1 MKHKAKS
8 FIAVLLALCLMMSL
22 GVGALAD
29 GESEGGNYGDGG
41 AVGPDPDTPSS
52 DDPGDGGQ
60 GPGSGQGG
68 NTPAGG
74 DGSNPPEPRVGG
86 EYTLAIQKPMSNGT
100 VEVQGKALD
109 NNKQVKVGKDEEIT
123 LIVKP
128 DEGFKLEKLQLMY
141 MKDNSPTYEEL
152 EAPYTFK
159 MPSDTVFV
167 LATFVEDTAGEET
180 KYEVKFNT
188 EGEGTVTA
196 DPKWAAGGDT
206 VTLTVTPDEGYVVS
220 SLEVREYD
228 NYTKKVQTTQ
238 VDETK
243 YTFEM
248 PDGAVSVR
256 TTFKEIQA
264 SDPEY
269 QIETSATNGTVTVL
283 YAWDMAGGSPVYTPT
298 TAKEDSTV
306 FFSVEPKSG
315 DYELAELKVTP
326 DEGEVIPFD
335 TETPPTGGQYSF
347 TMPASDVTISAV
359 FQKKGEETPE
369 TPSITVNRIPEA
381 GGTVTVKVNDVK
393 QTGDTFTAKEGDT
406 VTFTVTPAAG
416 YERGTVAVTNPVDYK
431 SDPDGEYSFKMPTV
445 DVTITVKFN
454 VEVKHNIT
462 VDDDIANGSVTTKPA
477 DRAAKGT
484 PVTLTAVPDDGYV
497 LDKYIVTMD
506 SGVHVYF
513 TGDTFIMPDDDVTVS
528 ATFKLKQD
536 QPDWSHWHKIDTWSN
551 SVDGGISVGEDADMA
566 KAGSTVTFRVW
577 HNYRYDY
584 YDYDVYV
591 LNDRTG
597 NRVSLDYSAYDD
609 EYSFTMPDDDVTIYV
624 YFDYAGRYS
633 ITKDVEGDGSIYVR
647 SSADKGDTV
656 WIEAAPNAG
665 QSLTSLRV
673 FYGEPWA
680 YGDKGYYGY
689 WDEAE
694 VKYSTYWDAYYFTMP
709 ADDVVVY
716 ARFTDGATVD
726 VITGDH
732 GDAKVSSRYAEKGD
746 WVYITAYP
754 DEGYEVDS
762 VTVTD
767 SLGRSVKVTEL
778 SYDYFLF
785 TMPGTNVDVK
795 VTFRAKDYDVFY
807 DVSRGDWYYK
817 AVRFV
822 HEKGIM
828 EGTGTHYFSPEADLS
843 RGMLATILYR
853 LEGSPSVSGYSGFAD
868 VADTAYYA
876 KAVAWAKANG
886 IVNGVTATAYEPDT
900 AVTREELAAILCRY
914 AAFKGKDTAISY
926 DYLAGFSDAN
936 TSHVYARPALN
947 WAVAYDIING
957 QGNGVLAPR
966 ATATRAEVA
975 QVLMNYLEVFD

>member
-22 GVGALAD
+22 GVGALAGD
-29 GESEGGNYGDGG
+29 GEQ
-41 AVGPDPDTPSS
+41 V
-52 DDPGDGGQ
+52 
-60 GPGSGQGG
+60 GG
-68 NTPAGG
+68 NTGGGHSPVGG
-74 DGSNPPEPRVGG
+74 DSGDGTTPGG
-86 EYTLAIQKPMSNGT
+86 DAKLCEVTIGAIVN
-100 VEVQGKALD
+100 
-109 NNKQVKVGKDEEIT
+109 
-123 LIVKP
+123 
-128 DEGFKLEKLQLMY
+128 
-141 MKDNSPTYEEL
+141 
-152 EAPYTFK
+152 
-159 MPSDTVFV
+159 
-167 LATFVEDTAGEET
+167 
-180 KYEVKFNT
+180 
-188 EGEGTVTA
+188 GTVTA
-196 DPKWAAGGDT
+196 KYVLSGEEQDIPATGVPAGSTVRLYTVPDTGYTLDSIKIGDGYPSGTGGSYYFVITGDT
-206 VTLTVTPDEGYVVS
+206 NVTANFKKVDYNVSIAGTTNGSVSADKTTAQYGDQVKLTIVPNEGYK
-220 SLEVREYD
+220 L
-228 NYTKKVQTTQ
+228 N
-238 VDETK
+238 
-243 YTFEM
+243 
-248 PDGAVSVR
+248 
-256 TTFKEIQA
+256 
-264 SDPEY
+264 
-269 QIETSATNGTVTVL
+269 
-283 YAWDMAGGSPVYTPT
+283 
-298 TAKEDSTV
+298 
-306 FFSVEPKSG
+306 
-315 DYELAELKVTP
+315 ELKVT
-326 DEGEVIPFD
+326 DATNNEIGIIQNTFD
-335 TETPPTGGQYSF
+335 
-347 TMPASDVTISAV
+347 MPASHVTVTATFEPKNADHDPIPELYDVTVSGTN
-359 FQKKGEETPE
+359 F
-369 TPSITVNRIPEA
+369 TVSGVEDKYEA
-381 GGTVTVKVNDVK
+381 GELVVLTIVADNGYYLASVKLDGDLIYPGAYGNYTFLMPAHNVEIAVDSRPDWNWRDWHSIDVSCPYYC
-393 QTGDTFTAKEGDT
+393 DVDVASWAYEDET
-406 VTFTVTPAAG
+406 VTFTV
-416 YERGTVAVTNPVDYK
+416 
-431 SDPDGEYSFKMPTV
+431 DPWY
-445 DVTITVKFN
+445 
-454 VEVKHNIT
+454 
-462 VDDDIANGSVTTKPA
+462 
-477 DRAAKGT
+477 
-484 PVTLTAVPDDGYV
+484 Y
-497 LDKYIVTMD
+497 
-506 SGVHVYF
+506 
-513 TGDTFIMPDDDVTVS
+513 
-528 ATFKLKQD
+528 
-536 QPDWSHWHKIDTWSN
+536 
-551 SVDGGISVGEDADMA
+551 
-566 KAGSTVTFRVW
+566 
-577 HNYRYDY
+577 YDY
-584 YDYDVYV
+584 YSVGVWTDGGVKLSV
-591 LNDRTG
+591 TPLGNDK
-597 NRVSLDYSAYDD
+597 
-609 EYSFTMPDDDVTIYV
+609 YSFTMPDDDVTIYV
-624 YFDYAGRYS
+624 DYDYVGTYS

-647 SSADKGDTV
+647 SSADHGDTV

-689 WDEAE
+689 WDEAD
-694 VKYSTYWDAYYFTMP
+694 VHYSEYWDAYYFTMP
-709 ADDVVVY
+709 AADVVVY

-726 VITGDH
+726 VIAGDH

-853 LEGSPSVSGYSGFAD
+853 LEGSPAVSGYSGFAD

>member
-22 GVGALAD
+22 GVGALAVD
-29 GESEGGNYGDGG
+29 GSGGSGSGPALPDDVKLPDGGPGDGAQDPSDQGGGDSRGGDSGKYTITVQQPAEGGGEVKLNNELTTVAEGMWVSFTAKPSTGYKLVSATVTPADESKRISLSGNGTDALPYKFQMPACNVTISAEFAEDEGDGG
-41 AVGPDPDTPSS
+41 YSIKKDVK
-52 DDPGDGGQ
+52 
-60 GPGSGQGG
+60 
-68 NTPAGG
+68 
-74 DGSNPPEPRVGG
+74 PPEG
-86 EYTLAIQKPMSNGT
+86 
-100 VEVQGKALD
+100 
-109 NNKQVKVGKDEEIT
+109 
-123 LIVKP
+123 
-128 DEGFKLEKLQLMY
+128 
-141 MKDNSPTYEEL
+141 
-152 EAPYTFK
+152 
-159 MPSDTVFV
+159 
-167 LATFVEDTAGEET
+167 
-180 KYEVKFNT
+180 
-188 EGEGTVTA
+188 
-196 DPKWAAGGDT
+196 
-206 VTLTVTPDEGYVVS
+206 
-220 SLEVREYD
+220 
-228 NYTKKVQTTQ
+228 
-238 VDETK
+238 
-243 YTFEM
+243 
-248 PDGAVSVR
+248 
-256 TTFKEIQA
+256 
-264 SDPEY
+264 
-269 QIETSATNGTVTVL
+269 GTVTVL
-283 YAWDMAGGSPVYTPT
+283 YALDPGAIPPVVPNPT
-298 TAKEDSTV
+298 TAKAESTI
-306 FFSVEPKSG
+306 FFSVTPDSD

-359 FQKKGEETPE
+359 FQEKAETPATRTITVTSTPQNGGTLEFVGKTLEGGKTTATVGEE
-369 TPSITVNRIPEA
+369 
-381 GGTVTVKVNDVK
+381 
-393 QTGDTFTAKEGDT
+393 
-406 VTFTVTPAAG
+406 VTFTVKPNEG
-416 YERGTVAVTNPVDYK
+416 YELVGVVPSEALEGAVNVDSIK
-431 SDPDGEYSFKMPTV
+431 EPTEYYFDMPND
-445 DVTITVKFN
+445 DVTIAAIFRSEGGETTGEHSITANVTPAEGGTVELSHNTAAAGTKVTFTVKPNPGYEMDGNLRISGLGSTIDNRGDGSYTFTMEDED
-454 VEVKHNIT
+454 VTISVAFKQVAYAIT
-462 VDDDIANGSVTTKPA
+462 VTQPA
-477 DRAAKGT
+477 HGKVSTAPAAMAAAGT
-484 PVTLTAVPDDGYV
+484 PVTLTAVPDEGYELVGYTVTKDGGGA
-497 LDKYIVTMD
+497 VTVTN
-506 SGVHVYF
+506 GQF
-513 TGDTFIMPDDDVTVS
+513 TMPDSAVTVT

-536 QPDWSHWHKIDTWSN
+536 QPDWSDWHKIDTWSN
-551 SVDGGISVGEDADMA
+551 SVDGGISCDADMA
-566 KAGSTVTFRVW
+566 LAGSEVTFRVW
-577 HNYRYDY
+577 HNYKYDY

-656 WIEAAPNAG
+656 WIEASPNAG

-709 ADDVVVY
+709 AADVVVY

-853 LEGSPSVSGYSGFAD
+853 LEGSPAVSGYSGFTD

>member
-22 GVGALAD
+22 GVGALAGD
-29 GESEGGNYGDGG
+29 GPEGGNYGDDEAGSSVTDIPSGDNPGG
-41 AVGPDPDTPSS
+41 VE
-52 DDPGDGGQ
+52 
-60 GPGSGQGG
+60 
-68 NTPAGG
+68 
-74 DGSNPPEPRVGG
+74 GSNPPEPRVGD
-86 EYTLAIQKPMSNGT
+86 EYTIIIP
-100 VEVQGKALD
+100 
-109 NNKQVKVGKDEEIT
+109 
-123 LIVKP
+123 
-128 DEGFKLEKLQLMY
+128 
-141 MKDNSPTYEEL
+141 NS
-152 EAPYTFK
+152 
-159 MPSDTVFV
+159 V
-167 LATFVEDTAGEET
+167 
-180 KYEVKFNT
+180 
-188 EGEGTVTA
+188 EGTVTVSGKEPNSDGNVTA
-196 DPKWAAGGDT
+196 KENEVITLVVEPAEDYVLKELTVTTGSGDPVKVSDDYTFTMPGEDVTVSATFAKLYQILSGFSSPNGSVSVSGEGVVTQDGKTMAAAGDM
-206 VTLTVTPDEGYVVS
+206 VTLTVTLGDGYALSNESFVFNASYEPITCNKVS
-220 SLEVREYD
+220 
-228 NYTKKVQTTQ
+228 
-238 VDETK
+238 ETGNTIT

-248 PDGAVSVR
+248 PEGHVMVTPKFSNKLYSIKTVVSP
-256 TTFKEIQA
+256 A
-264 SDPEY
+264 GSG
-269 QIETSATNGTVTVL
+269 SVTVNPTQAL
-283 YAWDMAGGSPVYTPT
+283 PNTTIYLEANAASGFELENVTITKDDGSGNWNTSQD
-298 TAKEDSTV
+298 ENGE
-306 FFSVEPKSG
+306 FF
-315 DYELAELKVTP
+315 Y
-326 DEGEVIPFD
+326 
-335 TETPPTGGQYSF
+335 
-347 TMPASDVTISAV
+347 MPYSDVTIKAT
-359 FQKKGEETPE
+359 FKKVETPE
-369 TPSITVNRIPEA
+369 
-381 GGTVTVKVNDVK
+381 
-393 QTGDTFTAKEGDT
+393 
-406 VTFTVTPAAG
+406 
-416 YERGTVAVTNPVDYK
+416 
-431 SDPDGEYSFKMPTV
+431 PT
-445 DVTITVKFN
+445 T
-454 VEVKHNIT
+454 HNIT
-462 VDDDIANGSVTTKPA
+462 VDKNPPEGGTVELSHNTAAAGTEVTFTVKPNPGYEMDGYPRMTGLSSTMTNHGDGSYTFTMEDEDVTISVAFKKVAYAINVTTPDHGKVSTEPEA
-477 DRAAKGT
+477 MAAAGT
-484 PVTLTAVPDDGYV
+484 PVTLTAVPDKGYELVGYTVTKDGGGA
-497 LDKYIVTMD
+497 VTVTN
-506 SGVHVYF
+506 GQF
-513 TGDTFIMPDDDVTVS
+513 TMPDSAVTVS

-551 SVDGGISVGEDADMA
+551 SVDGGISVGNDADMA

-609 EYSFTMPDDDVTIYV
+609 EYSFTMPDDNVTIYV

-647 SSADKGDTV
+647 SSADHGDTV
-656 WIEAAPNAG
+656 WIEAAPSAG

-689 WDEAE
+689 WDEAD
-694 VKYSTYWDAYYFTMP
+694 VHYSEYWDAYYFTMP
-709 ADDVVVY
+709 AADVVVY

-732 GDAKVSSRYAEKGD
+732 GDAKVSSRYADKGD

-795 VTFRAKDYDVFY
+795 VTFRVKDYDVFY

>member
-22 GVGALAD
+22 GIGALAD
-29 GESEGGNYGDGG
+29 M
-41 AVGPDPDTPSS
+41 
-52 DDPGDGGQ
+52 
-60 GPGSGQGG
+60 SG
-68 NTPAGG
+68 
-74 DGSNPPEPRVGG
+74 PEPRDGNQPSGVQPDGDKDTGGDDPEQPVGDTEDPGNPGHGDIPGVTADNCTIYFGVDTNIVNTNVTYISG
-86 EYTLAIQKPMSNGT
+86 EETISVSSGKTVPKGTELTINATSNNPDYRIGTIQTSSTQDGTKTNLSGDKLKVIGDTYIWFNYVQLYDIKCQTASNGT
-100 VEVQGKALD
+100 VVASPTKAAEGD
-109 NNKQVKVGKDEEIT
+109 SVTIT
-123 LIVKP
+123 ASP
-128 DEGFKLEKLQLMY
+128 NEGFEVE
-141 MKDNSPTYEEL
+141 SITY
-152 EAPYTFK
+152 
-159 MPSDTVFV
+159 
-167 LATFVEDTAGEET
+167 
-180 KYEVKFNT
+180 
-188 EGEGTVTA
+188 
-196 DPKWAAGGDT
+196 
-206 VTLTVTPDEGYVVS
+206 TPDGE
-220 SLEVREYD
+220 
-228 NYTKKVQTTQ
+228 TAQTIT
-238 VDETK
+238 
-243 YTFEM
+243 
-248 PDGAVSVR
+248 G
-256 TTFKEIQA
+256 
-264 SDPEY
+264 
-269 QIETSATNGTVTVL
+269 
-283 YAWDMAGGSPVYTPT
+283 
-298 TAKEDSTV
+298 DSFV
-306 FFSVEPKSG
+306 
-315 DYELAELKVTP
+315 
-326 DEGEVIPFD
+326 
-335 TETPPTGGQYSF
+335 
-347 TMPASDVTISAV
+347 MPASDVTVTATFKQTEQPEPDPPKTYTVTYLASPYYNVAGLQRSYEADADV
-359 FQKKGEETPE
+359 TFSVTPV
-369 TPSITVNRIPEA
+369 TNYSITSVSSTDVDITNKGNGSYSFTMPEA
-381 GGTVTVKVNDVK
+381 EVNINITCRYTGPMTGEYNIDTYSNSAYSGVALI
-393 QTGDTFTAKEGDT
+393 TGDTAKWGDT
-406 VTFTVTPAAG
+406 V
-416 YERGTVAVTNPVDYK
+416 
-431 SDPDGEYSFKMPTV
+431 
-445 DVTITVKFN
+445 KFR
-454 VEVKHNIT
+454 I
-462 VDDDIANGSVTTKPA
+462 
-477 DRAAKGT
+477 
-484 PVTLTAVPDDGYV
+484 Y
-497 LDKYIVTMD
+497 
-506 SGVHVYF
+506 
-513 TGDTFIMPDDDVTVS
+513 
-528 ATFKLKQD
+528 
-536 QPDWSHWHKIDTWSN
+536 
-551 SVDGGISVGEDADMA
+551 DA
-566 KAGSTVTFRVW
+566 
-577 HNYRYDY
+577 YRYDY
-584 YDYDVYV
+584 YNVYV
-591 LNDRTG
+591 YTKSGDRIYPNYNATY
-597 NRVSLDYSAYDD
+597 DY
-609 EYSFTMPDDDVTIYV
+609 YSFSMPDDDVTISV
-624 YFDYAGRYS
+624 YFDYVGTYS

-647 SSADKGDTV
+647 SSADHGDTV
-656 WIEAAPNAG
+656 WIEAAPSAG

-689 WDEAE
+689 WDEAD
-694 VKYSTYWDAYYFTMP
+694 VHYSEYWDAYYFTMP

-726 VITGDH
+726 VIAGDH

-795 VTFRAKDYDVFY
+795 VTFRVKDYDVFY

-853 LEGSPSVSGYSGFAD
+853 LEGSPSVSGYSGFSD

>member
-22 GVGALAD
+22 GVGALAVD
-29 GESEGGNYGDGG
+29 GNESEISDGNTHGDDGPGDGDDKG
-41 AVGPDPDTPSS
+41 GTAPSGDSVTDPTAPELTDP
-52 DDPGDGGQ
+52 DDPGPQEKPGAGG
-60 GPGSGQGG
+60 GSGE
-68 NTPAGG
+68 TGG
-74 DGSNPPEPRVGG
+74 DVEPTTESTTYSVTAQYNSSICSVGLFSD
-86 EYTLAIQKPMSNGT
+86 TNCTTSISQATADST
-100 VEVQGKALD
+100 VY
-109 NNKQVKVGKDEEIT
+109 VKVTPVAGYKISNVQYNDGSYKDT
-123 LIVKP
+123 TKVS
-128 DEGFKLEKLQLMY
+128 
-141 MKDNSPTYEEL
+141 DNVYS
-152 EAPYTFK
+152 FK
-159 MPSDTVFV
+159 MA
-167 LATFVEDTAGEET
+167 ATPVYVAVELT
-180 KYEVKFNT
+180 KLYNISCQAT
-188 EGEGTVTA
+188 GGTVTA
-196 DPKWAAGGDT
+196 NPTTAAAGET
-206 VTLTVTPDEGYVVS
+206 VTLYATP
-220 SLEVREYD
+220 
-228 NYTKKVQTTQ
+228 
-238 VDETK
+238 
-243 YTFEM
+243 
-248 PDGAVSVR
+248 
-256 TTFKEIQA
+256 
-264 SDPEY
+264 SDLTY
-269 QIETSATNGTVTVL
+269 KLDA
-283 YAWDMAGGSPVYTPT
+283 
-298 TAKEDSTV
+298 
-306 FFSVEPKSG
+306 
-315 DYELAELKVTP
+315 LKVTQ
-326 DEGEVIPFD
+326 
-335 TETPPTGGQYSF
+335 TGGTEVAVTNNTF
-347 TMPASDVTISAV
+347 TMPASDVTVTAT
-359 FQKKGEETPE
+359 FKKVE
-369 TPSITVNRIPEA
+369 IPEPPVVETTHDVNIVDST
-381 GGTVTVKVNDVK
+381 GGWVNANPDEAVEGATINLTNGSDYRHYFVGYNVRTASGQPVTVRNDS
-393 QTGDTFTAKEGDT
+393 FTMPDEDVYVEGVFKLYQPTLDWHSIDVDKPYYSSVTVDSWAYETET
-406 VTFTVTPAAG
+406 VTFTV
-416 YERGTVAVTNPVDYK
+416 
-431 SDPDGEYSFKMPTV
+431 
-445 DVTITVKFN
+445 
-454 VEVKHNIT
+454 
-462 VDDDIANGSVTTKPA
+462 
-477 DRAAKGT
+477 
-484 PVTLTAVPDDGYV
+484 
-497 LDKYIVTMD
+497 
-506 SGVHVYF
+506 
-513 TGDTFIMPDDDVTVS
+513 
-528 ATFKLKQD
+528 
-536 QPDWSHWHKIDTWSN
+536 DTWY
-551 SVDGGISVGEDADMA
+551 D
-566 KAGSTVTFRVW
+566 
-577 HNYRYDY
+577 YDY
-584 YDYDVYV
+584 YSVSVWTD
-591 LNDRTG
+591 G
-597 NRVSLDYSAYDD
+597 GAKVSLSSLGNDK
-609 EYSFTMPDDDVTIYV
+609 YSFTMPDDDVTIYV
-624 YFDYAGRYS
+624 DYDYVGTYS

-795 VTFRAKDYDVFY
+795 VTFRVKDYDVFY

-853 LEGSPSVSGYSGFAD
+853 LEGSPSVSGYSGFSD

>member
-29 GESEGGNYGDGG
+29 NGDQGGGAPGGGDDSGDG
-41 AVGPDPDTPSS
+41 
-52 DDPGDGGQ
+52 DDKGDGGQ
-60 GPGSGQGG
+60 GD
-68 NTPAGG
+68 GG
-74 DGSNPPEPRVGG
+74 DSTEPRVGE
-86 EYTLAIQKPMSNGT
+86 EYMIIPIAL
-100 VEVQGKALD
+100 QGGSVTA
-109 NNKQVKVGKDEEIT
+109 NPN
-123 LIVKP
+123 
-128 DEGFKLEKLQLMY
+128 
-141 MKDNSPTYEEL
+141 
-152 EAPYTFK
+152 EA
-159 MPSDTVFV
+159 
-167 LATFVEDTAGEET
+167 AEGEE
-180 KYEVKFNT
+180 
-188 EGEGTVTA
+188 
-196 DPKWAAGGDT
+196 
-206 VTLTVTPDEGYVVS
+206 VTLTVTPETGYRLK
-220 SLEVREYD
+220 SLEIKAGSTLYA
-228 NYTKKVQTTQ
+228 T
-238 VDETK
+238 VDRDGLVDGK
-243 YTFEM
+243 YTFKM
-248 PDGAVSVR
+248 PGSHAMVQAFFEKVYTITVADSTNGSV
-256 TTFKEIQA
+256 TADVKEAAESETITLTVKPDPGYELDEVTVTETNGTGSATVIGKEKFSMPGFNVTVTATFKESTA
-264 SDPEY
+264 
-269 QIETSATNGTVTVL
+269 TSSGHTITVKQNEGGTVTLNMNNVTED
-283 YAWDMAGGSPVYTPT
+283 ADGNYTAIARKPISF
-298 TAKEDSTV
+298 TA
-306 FFSVEPKSG
+306 
-315 DYELAELKVTP
+315 TP
-326 DEGEVIPFD
+326 DEGYEVVGPKGYKGVTDGAIREVSAGTTAEATMYGFNMPD
-335 TETPPTGGQYSF
+335 TNVEIGAEF
-347 TMPASDVTISAV
+347 KEI
-359 FQKKGEETPE
+359 GEPDPPE
-369 TPSITVNRIPEA
+369 TYSITVDKNPPE
-381 GGTVTVKVNDVK
+381 GGTVAVKVK
-393 QTGDTFTAKEGDT
+393 GEAQTGDTFTAEEGDT
-406 VTFTVTPAAG
+406 VTFTVTPAKG
-416 YERGTVAVTNPVDYK
+416 YERGTVVVFNTDGVDCEI
-431 SDPDGEYSFKMPTV
+431 DPDGVSSFTMPDRDMTIAV
-445 DVTITVKFN
+445 NFEFEAQYTITVAG
-454 VEVKHNIT
+454 
-462 VDDDIANGSVTTKPA
+462 DIAHGSVKASAT
-477 DRAAKGT
+477 RAAAGT
-484 PVTLTAVPDDGYV
+484 TVTLSAVPEDGYV
-497 LDKYIVTMD
+497 LDSYSVIMD

-513 TGDTFIMPDDDVTVS
+513 TGDTFIMPSDNVTVS

-551 SVDGGISVGEDADMA
+551 SVDGGISVGDDADMA

-597 NRVSLDYSAYDD
+597 NRVSLDYSAYYD

-647 SSADKGDTV
+647 SSADHGDTV
-656 WIEAAPNAG
+656 WIEAAPSAG

-726 VITGDH
+726 VIAGDH

-853 LEGSPSVSGYSGFAD
+853 LEGSPAVSGYSGFSD

>member
-22 GVGALAD
+22 GVGALAVNSDEEQEPKYDVTVLPEGTTYTVTIEETTGGYVTAKYVDNGEEKDITDAGIPANSTVKLYVTPED
-29 GESEGGNYGDGG
+29 GYKFISIKYGDSYPGGVESPYYFTINSNVTITATFKKIDYSVKISETTNG
-41 AVGPDPDTPSS
+41 AVT
-52 DDPGDGGQ
+52 
-60 GPGSGQGG
+60 
-68 NTPAGG
+68 A
-74 DGSNPPEPRVGG
+74 
-86 EYTLAIQKPMSNGT
+86 
-100 VEVQGKALD
+100 
-109 NNKQVKVGKDEEIT
+109 NK
-123 LIVKP
+123 
-128 DEGFKLEKLQLMY
+128 
-141 MKDNSPTYEEL
+141 
-152 EAPYTFK
+152 
-159 MPSDTVFV
+159 
-167 LATFVEDTAGEET
+167 DTAQ
-180 KYEVKFNT
+180 V
-188 EGEGTVTA
+188 
-196 DPKWAAGGDT
+196 GDT
-206 VTLTVTPDEGYVVS
+206 VNLTITPAEGHELDTLKVS
-220 SLEVREYD
+220 QSGGSE
-228 NYTKKVQTTQ
+228 
-238 VDETK
+238 
-243 YTFEM
+243 
-248 PDGAVSVR
+248 VSVNNN
-256 TTFKEIQA
+256 T
-264 SDPEY
+264 
-269 QIETSATNGTVTVL
+269 
-283 YAWDMAGGSPVYTPT
+283 
-298 TAKEDSTV
+298 
-306 FFSVEPKSG
+306 
-315 DYELAELKVTP
+315 
-326 DEGEVIPFD
+326 
-335 TETPPTGGQYSF
+335 F
-347 TMPASDVTISAV
+347 TMPASDVTVTAT
-359 FQKKGEETPE
+359 FKKVE
-369 TPSITVNRIPEA
+369 IPEPPVVETTHDVNIVDST
-381 GGTVTVKVNDVK
+381 GGWVNANPDEAVEGATINLTNGSDYRHYFVGYNVRTASGQPVTVRNDS
-393 QTGDTFTAKEGDT
+393 FTMPDEDVYVEGVFKLYQPTLDWHSIDVDKPYYSSVTVDSWAYETET
-406 VTFTVTPAAG
+406 VTFTV
-416 YERGTVAVTNPVDYK
+416 
-431 SDPDGEYSFKMPTV
+431 
-445 DVTITVKFN
+445 
-454 VEVKHNIT
+454 
-462 VDDDIANGSVTTKPA
+462 
-477 DRAAKGT
+477 
-484 PVTLTAVPDDGYV
+484 
-497 LDKYIVTMD
+497 
-506 SGVHVYF
+506 
-513 TGDTFIMPDDDVTVS
+513 
-528 ATFKLKQD
+528 
-536 QPDWSHWHKIDTWSN
+536 DTWY
-551 SVDGGISVGEDADMA
+551 D
-566 KAGSTVTFRVW
+566 
-577 HNYRYDY
+577 YDY
-584 YDYDVYV
+584 YSVSVWTD
-591 LNDRTG
+591 G
-597 NRVSLDYSAYDD
+597 GAKVSLSSLGNDK
-609 EYSFTMPDDDVTIYV
+609 YSFTMPDDDVTIYV
-624 YFDYAGRYS
+624 DYSYVGRYS

-647 SSADKGDTV
+647 SSADHGDTV
-656 WIEAAPNAG
+656 WIEASPNAG

-689 WDEAE
+689 WDEAD
-694 VKYSTYWDAYYFTMP
+694 VHYSEYWDAYYFTMP

-785 TMPGTNVDVK
+785 TMPGTSVDVK

-853 LEGSPSVSGYSGFAD
+853 LEGSPAVSGYSGFND

>member
-1 MKHKAKS
+1 MKHKTKG
-8 FIAVLLALCLMMSL
+8 FIAMILALCLMMSL
-22 GVGALAD
+22 GIGALA
-29 GESEGGNYGDGG
+29 ET
-41 AVGPDPDTPSS
+41 VP
-52 DDPGDGGQ
+52 
-60 GPGSGQGG
+60 
-68 NTPAGG
+68 PAGQESGNKDEDIPTITSGGETSG
-74 DGSNPPEPRVGG
+74 DGSEPMTYTVSVKLGYGASISTLSDGTNSTTSTTLSVDNEANIKLTVSIANGYELSGFSATDADGNPYSMEGKTEGNTFMLKIQGTDVTIDVETKAKEYSITKTVNGGNGQLTGPDTAAVGT
-86 EYTLAIQKPMSNGT
+86 EVTVKATPSDLYTL
-100 VEVQGKALD
+100 D
-109 NNKQVKVGKDEEIT
+109 
-123 LIVKP
+123 
-128 DEGFKLEKLQLMY
+128 
-141 MKDNSPTYEEL
+141 
-152 EAPYTFK
+152 
-159 MPSDTVFV
+159 
-167 LATFVEDTAGEET
+167 
-180 KYEVKFNT
+180 
-188 EGEGTVTA
+188 
-196 DPKWAAGGDT
+196 
-206 VTLTVTPDEGYVVS
+206 TLTYQGTDV
-220 SLEVREYD
+220 
-228 NYTKKVQTTQ
+228 TTQ
-238 VDETK
+238 AKKQGDGSFD
-243 YTFEM
+243 YT
-248 PDGAVSVR
+248 
-256 TTFKEIQA
+256 
-264 SDPEY
+264 
-269 QIETSATNGTVTVL
+269 
-283 YAWDMAGGSPVYTPT
+283 
-298 TAKEDSTV
+298 
-306 FFSVEPKSG
+306 
-315 DYELAELKVTP
+315 
-326 DEGEVIPFD
+326 
-335 TETPPTGGQYSF
+335 F
-347 TMPASDVTISAV
+347 TMPASDVTVTATFKKVEIPPEPPVVETTHDVHIVDSTGGWVNANPDEAV
-359 FQKKGEETPE
+359 EGATINLTNGSDYRHYFVGYNVRTASGQP
-369 TPSITVNRIPEA
+369 
-381 GGTVTVKVNDVK
+381 VTVRNDSFTMPDEDVYVK
-393 QTGDTFTAKEGDT
+393 GIFKLYQPTLDWHSIDVDKPYYSSVTVDSWAYETET
-406 VTFTVTPAAG
+406 VTFTV
-416 YERGTVAVTNPVDYK
+416 
-431 SDPDGEYSFKMPTV
+431 
-445 DVTITVKFN
+445 
-454 VEVKHNIT
+454 
-462 VDDDIANGSVTTKPA
+462 
-477 DRAAKGT
+477 
-484 PVTLTAVPDDGYV
+484 
-497 LDKYIVTMD
+497 
-506 SGVHVYF
+506 
-513 TGDTFIMPDDDVTVS
+513 
-528 ATFKLKQD
+528 
-536 QPDWSHWHKIDTWSN
+536 DTWY
-551 SVDGGISVGEDADMA
+551 D
-566 KAGSTVTFRVW
+566 
-577 HNYRYDY
+577 YDY
-584 YDYDVYV
+584 YSVSVWTD
-591 LNDRTG
+591 G
-597 NRVSLDYSAYDD
+597 GAKVSLSSLGNDK
-609 EYSFTMPDDDVTIYV
+609 YSFTMPDDDVTIYV
-624 YFDYAGRYS
+624 DYSYVGRYS

-656 WIEAAPNAG
+656 WIEASPNAG

-689 WDEAE
+689 WDEAD
-694 VKYSTYWDAYYFTMP
+694 VHYSEYWDAYYFTMP

-726 VITGDH
+726 VIAGDH

-853 LEGSPSVSGYSGFAD
+853 LEGSPAVSGYSGFAD